1 MRYLILLVEQIFIL
15 SVLSIIVWIFVVL
28 VTYPVILC
36 LEIFTN
42 YQADKER
49 IVMVTFGVSLIL
61 IVASF
66 AFEYISK
73 LKQK

>member
-42 YQADKER
+42 YQADKGK
-49 IVMVTFGVSLIL
+49 IVMVTFSISLIL